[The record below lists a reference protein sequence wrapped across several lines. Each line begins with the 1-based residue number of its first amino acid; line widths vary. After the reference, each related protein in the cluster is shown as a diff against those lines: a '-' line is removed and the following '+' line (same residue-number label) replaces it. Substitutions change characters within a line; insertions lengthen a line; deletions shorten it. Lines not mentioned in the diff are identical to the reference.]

1 MLKRRILKF
10 TMVLITIIGSVGG
23 LGTLAAGSAL
33 AATQPT
39 ALPGLHL
46 VPVHSATPSAVTYF
60 QIENGVNHHFCL
72 DANINGGIGNGD
84 NVQIWQC
91 NGRSNQQWGW
101 VGHQLVNQAN
111 FNFCLDANINGGI
124 GNGDNVQI
132 WQCNRRSNQPWFSV
146 PDVSSQVE
154 LSNGAGPSFVLDA
167 RVNGGIKS
175 GDNVQ
180 IWQFNNQNNQAWIL

>member
-91 NGRSNQQWGW
+91 NRRSNQQ
-101 VGHQLVNQAN
+101 
-111 FNFCLDANINGGI
+111 
-124 GNGDNVQI
+124 
-132 WQCNRRSNQPWFSV
+132 WFSV